1 MSAAPDKHTMSTS
14 AYLALEAA
22 NPDIRYEYLD
32 GRITMMSGGSLNH
45 SRISLNIGA
54 YLLGALRGSSCQA
67 FNSDARV
74 KLNND
79 RYVYPDI
86 TVSCSTAADDVTQ
99 NITEPVLVVEVL
111 SPGTAAY
118 DRGEKLRGYR
128 ECPSIMIIL
137 LVAQDEPHVEAY
149 FRHSQEL
156 WDVHIYG
163 SEDVIA
169 LTALGVTLPVA
180 EIYRQVSFVTP

>member
-1 MSAAPDKHTMSTS
+1 MSASPDKHTMSTN
-14 AYLALEAA
+14 AYLALETA

-32 GRITMMSGGSLNH
+32 GQIMMMSDRSRNH
-45 SRISLNIGA
+45 SGISTDITIF
-54 YLLGALRGSSCQA
+54 LGTALRGGSCRV
-67 FNSDARV
+67 FNSDGRV
-74 KLNND
+74 KLNDD
-79 RYVYPDI
+79 RYVYPDV
-86 TVSCSTAADDVTQ
+86 TVSCAQQNQDDPQ

-118 DRGEKLRGYR
+118 DRGQKLRDYCAR
-128 ECPSIMIIL
+128 PSIMVIL
-137 LVAQDEPHVEAY
+137 LVAQDEPYVEAY